1 MVVSQHMGILTI
13 AGVCVHL
20 VPFYNA
26 VRAVTNMFIRSPQ
39 NILRCLC
46 EIGPSWDADCQ
57 RWTMSF
63 HRLTSFPFT
72 LCQPN
77 RTIDLDFRGALL
89 GPKKWINLNPRSTK
103 KKHNIC
109 CSYCW
114 LNVQFSKWWS
124 VIHGWWWGALS
135 SPSTSCVSQ
144 KNVTFGRWCIDRGW
158 RIREK
163 PSLSASQL
171 DQAGLPCELLGQHW
185 FPLRSECWKSKRSIN
200 LDIEMQA
207 GEK

>member
-1 MVVSQHMGILTI
+1 MSQHMGILTI

-20 VPFYNA
+20 VPFYIA

-77 RTIDLDFRGALL
+77 RTIDHNFLGALL
-89 GPKKWINLNPRSTK
+89 GAKKVN
-103 KKHNIC
+103 
-109 CSYCW
+109 
-114 LNVQFSKWWS
+114 
-124 VIHGWWWGALS
+124 
-135 SPSTSCVSQ
+135 
-144 KNVTFGRWCIDRGW
+144 
-158 RIREK
+158 
-163 PSLSASQL
+163 
-171 DQAGLPCELLGQHW
+171 
-185 FPLRSECWKSKRSIN
+185 
-200 LDIEMQA
+200 
-207 GEK
+207 

>member
-1 MVVSQHMGILTI
+1 MSQHMGILTI

-26 VRAVTNMFIRSPQ
+26 VRAVTNMFIRAPQ

-77 RTIDLDFRGALL
+77 RTINLNFRGALL
-89 GPKKWINLNPRSTK
+89 GPKKNELISTPDLQRINVMFAAP
-103 KKHNIC
+103 I
-109 CSYCW
+109 
-114 LNVQFSKWWS
+114 VGQM
-124 VIHGWWWGALS
+124 S
-135 SPSTSCVSQ
+135 S
-144 KNVTFGRWCIDRGW
+144 
-158 RIREK
+158 
-163 PSLSASQL
+163 SANG
-171 DQAGLPCELLGQHW
+171 DEDH
-185 FPLRSECWKSKRSIN
+185 
-200 LDIEMQA
+200 
-207 GEK
+207 